1 MIQRNV
7 AKEIDSYLRL
17 YYHKMHI
24 YISDRTITRNAI
36 PVMTD
41 SFKLFLKALSY
52 DDKMYF
58 LKSRMTKDDF
68 RIIEEQGRNNVDF
81 FNQFDTPLK
90 LENLAKVVS
99 VEKRIPDDIISS
111 YINMLFDREKNE
123 NKEIGMDAIEDLL
136 RALAIYIYIAKNET
150 DMESE
155 TPMIGRIEAMMVLA
169 EVKNK
174 LGYSIEP
181 EHFERVTKG
190 MLLLEWEN
198 NCVGFSNREYLSHF
212 MFEGIELGIE
222 NLIQV
227 NYD

>member
-1 MIQRNV
+1 M
-7 AKEIDSYLRL
+7 L
-17 YYHKMHI
+17 
-24 YISDRTITRNAI
+24 
-36 PVMTD
+36 
-41 SFKLFLKALSY
+41 
-52 DDKMYF
+52 F
-58 LKSRMTKDDF
+58 LKSRMAEDDF
-68 RIIEEQGRNNVDF
+68 RIIKEQGENNVDF

-111 YINMLFDREKNE
+111 YLSMLFDREKNE

-136 RALAIYIYIAKNET
+136 RALAIHIYNSKDGI
-150 DMESE
+150 DMDSE
-155 TPMIGRIEAMMVLA
+155 EPMIGRIEAMMVLA

-198 NCVGFSNREYLSHF
+198 NSVGFTNREYLSHF

-222 NLIQV
+222 NLLQV
-227 NYD
+227 N